1 MEMSSDIANQIIY
14 LNVLNAVFFLF
25 CFSAMAFNCF
35 NMDLVLPKKFKELYF
50 TLLWTILSIIINFSF
65 IP

>member
-14 LNVLNAVFFLF
+14 LNVLNAVVFFF
-25 CFSAMAFNCF
+25 FSATAFNCF
-35 NMDLVLPKKFKELYF
+35 NMDLVLSKKFKELYF

>member
-14 LNVLNAVFFLF
+14 LNVLNAVFIF
-25 CFSAMAFNCF
+25 FSAMAFNCF

>member
-1 MEMSSDIANQIIY
+1 MSSDIANQIIY
-14 LNVLNAVFFLF
+14 LNVLNAGVFFF
-25 CFSAMAFNCF
+25 FFSATAFNCF
-35 NMDLVLPKKFKELYF
+35 NMDLVLSKKFKELYF